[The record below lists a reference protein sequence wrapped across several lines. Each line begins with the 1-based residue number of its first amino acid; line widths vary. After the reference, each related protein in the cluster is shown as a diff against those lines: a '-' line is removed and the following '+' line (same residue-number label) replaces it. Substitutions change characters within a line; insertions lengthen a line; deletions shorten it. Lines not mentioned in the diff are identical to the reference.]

1 MNQSAKKKN
10 KQILIVED
18 SATQAA
24 QLQFMLEQQGYE
36 ISHARNGIEARDLLK
51 TLKPA
56 LILSDVVM
64 PEMDGYELCHHLKED
79 PELRNIPVVLLTT
92 LAEPTDIF
100 RGLESGADHY
110 ALKPYESE
118 SLLSRVDA
126 ILADKCLRGGN
137 KSQMGLEITYAG
149 RKYFLNA
156 DRIQILDLLLATFEN
171 TVRKNKELETL
182 NRQLQESIETIKVLR
197 GLIPICAY
205 CKKIRDDEGFWE
217 KVETYIQ
224 KHSEASFTH
233 GICPDCTKELF
244 SQIGLSGEEQAD

>member
-1 MNQSAKKKN
+1 MTQRTMNEN
-10 KQILIVED
+10 KRILIVED

-24 QLQFMLEQQGYE
+24 QLQFMLEQHGYE
-36 ISHARNGIEARDLLK
+36 ITHVRNGVEARELLK
-51 TLKPA
+51 TYKPA

-64 PEMDGYELCHHLKED
+64 PEMDGYELCHHLKSD
-79 PELRNIPVVLLTT
+79 PELRHIPVVLLTT

-110 ALKPYESE
+110 TLKPYEADT
-118 SLLSRVDA
+118 LLSRVDA
-126 ILADKCLRGGN
+126 IFADKFLRGGN

-182 NRQLQESIETIKVLR
+182 NRQLQESLETIKVLR
-197 GLIPICAY
+197 GLIPICSY
-205 CKKIRDDEGFWE
+205 CHKIRDDEGFWE
-217 KVETYIQ
+217 RVDIYIQ

-233 GICPDCTKELF
+233 GICPDCKKQLY
-244 SQIGLSGEEQAD
+244 SQIGLVEEEGDN